1 MLYLKVLEK
10 DEQTKANGSGWQERW
25 PIRTEIMRQRLNRTV
40 QLAKSW
46 HFLKSN
52 KIDKPLS
59 ILIKR
64 ETRS

>member
-25 PIRTEIMRQRLNRTV
+25 PIRTEIMRQRLTEP

-59 ILIKR
+59 SLIKR

>member
-25 PIRTEIMRQRLNRTV
+25 PIRTEMMRQRLTEL

-59 ILIKR
+59 SLIKR